1 MTDTVT
7 IDDLQQKLEKALTSI
22 EKLEK
27 KNSELIDREK
37 KAKSDAENAAD
48 EAQRIA
54 DEAAAKAGDV
64 EGIKAAHARE
74 IKKLQDGLA
83 DRDRT
88 LATMLIDNA
97 IATKIG
103 EAGVFPHFTKA
114 VTAMLKADAVVK
126 NGEAMVGDV
135 PLGDYISTFLVS
147 DEGKHFVAA
156 PANGGAGATG
166 STAKSS
172 KFTKPPETA
181 DEWDRFMKASA
192 ANPAETNALA
202 DAWGRPDLKSA

>member
-1 MTDTVT
+1 MTDDEMQAA
-7 IDDLQQKLEKALTSI
+7 IDAAVDKATKGLKDKVSELHSVNKAL
-22 EKLEK
+22 K
-27 KNSELIDREK
+27 
-37 KAKSDAENAAD
+37 D
-48 EAQRIA
+48 EAQ
-54 DEAAAKAGDV
+54 AAKDAAEQAEHDAAEKSNSVDDV
-64 EGIKAAHARE
+64 RRSYDAKL
-74 IKKLQDGLA
+74 KKLQDTIDA
-83 DRDRT
+83 RDKT
-88 LATMLIDNA
+88 LNTMLIDTA

-103 EAGVFPHFTKA
+103 EAGVFPHFAKA

-135 PLGDYISTFLVS
+135 PLADYISGFLVS